1 MGIGKVQVGFILGCY
16 IVISFLQG
24 QSLGFAT
31 FGFVILVFYLI
42 IQRKINNIIEKELKS
57 RK

>member
-1 MGIGKVQVGFILGCY
+1 MGIGKVQIGFILGCY

-24 QSLGFAT
+24 QSLGFAI
-31 FGFVILVFYLI
+31 FGFVFVASGLI
-42 IQRKINNIIEKELKS
+42 ILRKINNIMEKELKS

>member
-1 MGIGKVQVGFILGCY
+1 MGIGKVQIGFILGFY

-24 QSLGFAT
+24 QRLGFAI
-31 FGFVILVFYLI
+31 FGFVILVFGLI
-42 IQRKINNIIEKELKS
+42 ILRKINNIMKKELKS